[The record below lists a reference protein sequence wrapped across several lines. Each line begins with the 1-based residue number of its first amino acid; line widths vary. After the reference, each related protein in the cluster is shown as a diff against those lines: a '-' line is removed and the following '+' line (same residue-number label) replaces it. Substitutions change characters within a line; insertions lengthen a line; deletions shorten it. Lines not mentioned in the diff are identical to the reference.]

1 MFHGFMHDS
10 KQRTVIK
17 MKNHSKILC
26 VVLALVIA
34 LTAASC
40 SLSKQYAYQKDDI
53 ELPIGSY
60 ILYLQQ
66 AYSQAQSYAQQSEL
80 YDSEKGTYD
89 GKKSFLKMEI
99 TDDDNNTAVAEDWII
114 NKAQEL
120 TKTAI
125 AGMYKAK
132 ELGCTLDE
140 AEFANT
146 ETQIKTYW
154 DQGYSDQYEPY
165 GIGMDSLI
173 ALTKANTLSDEA
185 FKAQYSADGPTPV
198 SDEDLAE
205 YFTENYTSYKY
216 FSANLYETVTE
227 ASEDGSSE
235 DTSTDVPLSE
245 DKIAEYQKDFDSYAS
260 TLSSGGSFDDVLKK
274 YMDKYEIEEDPH
286 TENVAILDEDSTDE
300 VMSAIKDLKDGQA
313 MTIMV
318 GDTDE
323 SKQIYLI
330 YREPIDDQVEAY
342 TKTATGDE
350 AETTQ
355 SNRDSVLS
363 SMKSDEF
370 EQLIKDSIET
380 LGITLTSACNSFKP
394 SMFEQTK

>member
-1 MFHGFMHDS
+1 
-10 KQRTVIK
+10 

-99 TDDDNNTAVAEDWII
+99 TDDDDNTAVAEDWII
-114 NKAQEL
+114 DKAQEL
-120 TKTAI
+120 TKTAV
-125 AGMYKAK
+125 ANMYKAK

-140 AEFANT
+140 AEFADT
-146 ETQIKTYW
+146 ETQIKAYW

-165 GIGMDSLI
+165 GIGIDSLV
-173 ALTKANTLSDEA
+173 ALTKANTLADEA
-185 FKAQYSADGPTPV
+185 FKAQYGADGPTPV
-198 SDEDLAE
+198 TDEDLAE

-216 FSANLYETVTE
+216 FSADLYTTETQ
-227 ASEDGSSE
+227 AAEDGSEE
-235 DTSTDVPLSE
+235 DTTVDVPLSE
-245 DKIAEYQKDFDSYAS
+245 DEIAKYEKDFESYAS

-286 TENVAILDEDSTDE
+286 TENVTILDEDATDE
-300 VMSAIKDLKDGQA
+300 VMKAISELKDGEA
-313 MTIMV
+313 KAITI

-330 YREPIDDQVEAY
+330 YREPIEEQVDAY

-350 AETTQ
+350 AETETAQ

-363 SMKSDEF
+363 NMKSEEF
-370 EQLIKDSIET
+370 EQLIKDYIEE
-380 LGITLTSACNSFKP
+380 LGLKLSSACNSFKP